1 MDVSMLVEAA
11 LKRALAGLEGADKL
25 TQSSDVARKQMLY
38 AHAALRF
45 CEGDEAEMDVE
56 TLCDL
61 AALQKRLPADER
73 SKLDALEGD
82 GTSKPIWESVG
93 HTAPRADR
101 VEWKK
106 VLADLPS
113 VEERARD
120 AELDARI
127 LRGYEVA
134 VANLEQLKRAV
145 RFLVS
150 STFTVRSP
158 CVYACAI
165 RVGLR

>member
-1 MDVSMLVEAA
+1 MDVSMLVKVA

-25 TQSSDVARKQMLY
+25 TQTSDWARKQMLY

-45 CEGDEAEMDVE
+45 CEGEEEEMDVE
-56 TLCDL
+56 TLRDL
-61 AALQKRLPADER
+61 AALQKKLPAEER
-73 SKLDALEGD
+73 SKLDALVGD
-82 GTSKPIWESVG
+82 GTSQPIWQSVG

-101 VEWKK
+101 AEWKK

-127 LRGYEVA
+127 LRGYEIA
-134 VANLEQLKRAV
+134 VANLEQLKRMV

-158 CVYACAI
+158 CVYACAL